1 MNEYLIL
8 IIILNLI
15 FYNSIS
21 IPLTHL
27 PLFLRLT
34 IMLWMLNIHMT
45 LQYLSKSQLMYILV
59 YAKDLQKIIIQ
70 KTTFCDP
77 VFNYDPQCPFY
88 ANLAFVFCM
97 PNILTVTVLI
107 N

>member
-1 MNEYLIL
+1 
-8 IIILNLI
+8 
-15 FYNSIS
+15 
-21 IPLTHL
+21 
-27 PLFLRLT
+27 
-34 IMLWMLNIHMT
+34 
-45 LQYLSKSQLMYILV
+45 MYILV